1 LLLVVERVEREATRV
16 HSTVAVAAV
25 VVVLT
30 PHHSKLLQIRSTQL
44 LLVVLQVRLL
54 HLAQP

>member
-16 HSTVAVAAV
+16 HSTVVVVAV

-30 PHHSKLLQIRSTQL
+30 PHHFKLLQIRSTQL